1 MPEIKRF
8 KSKVKSS
15 GPLPGAAHGGS
26 GHMVGK
32 TGAGPQSP
40 GGTTGS
46 AHNSPSRG
54 FAHGGSGHMLG
65 KSGSKPR
72 TGGKTTP

>member
-1 MPEIKRF
+1 MQKGKIKSQGALR
-8 KSKVKSS
+8 
-15 GPLPGAAHGGS
+15 GAAHGGS

-54 FAHGGSGHMLG
+54 FAHGGSGHM
-65 KSGSKPR
+65 SGQNHSKP
-72 TGGKTTP
+72 KKPI

>member
-1 MPEIKRF
+1 MPEMKTY

-15 GPLPGAAHGGS
+15 GPLRGAAHGGS
-26 GHMVGK
+26 GHMLGK
-32 TGAGPQSP
+32 SGAGPQSP

-54 FAHGGSGHMLG
+54 FAHGGSGHMIRG
-65 KSGSKPR
+65 QKSKP
-72 TGGKTTP
+72 KQPC